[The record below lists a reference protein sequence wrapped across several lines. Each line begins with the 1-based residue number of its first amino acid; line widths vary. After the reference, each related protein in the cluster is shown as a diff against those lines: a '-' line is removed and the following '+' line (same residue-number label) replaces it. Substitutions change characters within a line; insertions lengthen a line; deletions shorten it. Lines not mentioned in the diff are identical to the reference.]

1 MQPLDKSKNKVQ
13 RYCCSNPNCKKVF
26 SKPKIIK
33 YYVCPTCQTLVD
45 DLPSENFHPP
55 TREKPVEEKKQVAR
69 GKRKESKQ
77 DKKQE
82 SRVIT
87 SQQATTSNE
96 LTSWEKPE
104 VKEILETIMP
114 AQMEEPKPNAAAD
127 IALNKKSQITVEEKT
142 CQPSDVQCPY
152 YFGYLGQ
159 RNKET
164 AIPETCF
171 ECPKSIECM
180 LSEYNGSQE
189 GVKEIKKWY
198 PFKF

>member
-180 LSEYNGSQE
+180 LS
-189 GVKEIKKWY
+189 KRD
-198 PFKF
+198 